1 MIICIYHQ
9 NDGAEH
15 CYSVPIVVVPVH
27 LPPPGP
33 NPYNYPFLMADAVI
47 VGSLHALA
55 QKISDEGAR
64 QAVHEGINDAV
75 EAMQARVGKN
85 ARLMLNPQPLP
96 P

>member
-1 MIICIYHQ
+1 
-9 NDGAEH
+9 
-15 CYSVPIVVVPVH
+15 
-27 LPPPGP
+27 
-33 NPYNYPFLMADAVI
+33 MADAVI